1 MVGCGEWTGWALRFS
16 PWREL
21 SASQSEG
28 CRCADLPSPCE
39 AHRPDSTVRVGIWP
53 QRIMAKPK
61 RPPVVTPCFSLFST
75 ATPQVGAW
83 VASHCARH
91 HPLHRG
97 EQRVP
102 GTFLTP
108 IRKYFPAEASPVQR
122 VARRTGAQARGTEG
136 PHWGMGG
143 VSTPGL
149 FAGTGPARSE
159 QQPRNIFE
167 LGLCTRCASKGGT
180 QAPAPYPPSMP
191 TYSIAPWR
199 LISRRTGSFG
209 AMAFATP

>member
-1 MVGCGEWTGWALRFS
+1 MQNERGPTACLPRTSRLGWTGWALRFS

-21 SASQSEG
+21 PASRSEG

-39 AHRPDSTVRVGIWP
+39 AHRPNSTVRVGVRP

-61 RPPVVTPCFSLFST
+61 RPPVVTQGSSSLFST
-75 ATPQVGAW
+75 LPLSRCLG
-83 VASHCARH
+83 ASHCARH
-91 HPLHRG
+91 HPLHCG

-108 IRKYFPAEASPVQR
+108 IRKYFPADASPVQR

-149 FAGTGPARSE
+149 FAGTGPAGSE
-159 QQPRNIFE
+159 QVLDNIFG
-167 LGLCTRCASKGGT
+167 LGLSARCASTGGA
-180 QAPAPYPPSMP
+180 QALVS
-191 TYSIAPWR
+191 
-199 LISRRTGSFG
+199 
-209 AMAFATP
+209 